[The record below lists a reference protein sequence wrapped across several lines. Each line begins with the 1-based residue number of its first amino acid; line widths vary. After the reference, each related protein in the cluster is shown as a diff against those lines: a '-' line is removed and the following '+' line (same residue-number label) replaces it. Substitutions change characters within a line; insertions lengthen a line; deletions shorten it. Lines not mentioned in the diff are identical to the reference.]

1 MKKLN
6 LALLTITLS
15 AVGAT
20 TSVFATDGTIT
31 INGRVIT
38 STCTLAG
45 SGTGGTGTGTQNVT
59 VTLPTVSNS
68 VFTAANSTAQA
79 TNFTLSLTND
89 AGSAACDAVTI
100 AGLQGITLGGP
111 TNAGQYV
118 SGGTTQLVNT
128 ASGAATVNVQLKL
141 ALETTPIDF
150 ALTNQLTNSNATTT
164 TSGIWNMQ
172 AQYFSP
178 TATPA
183 AQQVTSVVNYIL
195 NYN

>member
-1 MKKLN
+1 MKKLS
-6 LALLTITLS
+6 LALLTTTLC
-15 AVGAT
+15 AVAAT
-20 TSVFATDGTIT
+20 TSVFAADGTIT

-38 STCTLAG
+38 STCTL
-45 SGTGGTGTGTQNVT
+45 TGGGSAGTGTQNVT
-59 VTLPTVSNS
+59 VTLPTVQNS
-68 VFTAANSTAQA
+68 VFGAANTTAQP
-79 TNFTLSLTND
+79 TNFTLALTNS
-89 AGSAACDAVTI
+89 AGNAPCDAVTI

-118 SGGTTQLVNT
+118 SGDTTRLVNT
-128 ASGAATVNVQLKL
+128 VPGSTVNVQLEL
-141 ALETTPIDF
+141 ASVSTPIDF
-150 ALTNQLTNSNATTT
+150 ALTNQLTNRNATSP

-178 TATPA
+178 TPTPA

>member
-38 STCTLAG
+38 STCTLTG
-45 SGTGGTGTGTQNVT
+45 SGTAGAGTQNVT
-59 VTLPTVSNS
+59 VTLPTVPNS
-68 VFTAANSTAQA
+68 VFAAANSTAQA
-79 TNFTLSLTND
+79 TDFSLSLKDST
-89 AGSAACDAVTI
+89 GTAACDAVTI

-118 SGGTTQLVNT
+118 SGGTTRLVNT
-128 ASGAATVNVQLKL
+128 VPSSTVNTQLKL
-141 ALETTPIDF
+141 ASVTTPIDF
-150 ALTNQLTNSNATTT
+150 ALTKQLTNNNATSL

-178 TATPA
+178 AATPA

>member
-20 TSVFATDGTIT
+20 TSVFAADGTIT

-38 STCTLAG
+38 STCTLTG
-45 SGTGGTGTGTQNVT
+45 SGTGGTGKQNVT
-59 VTLPTVSNS
+59 VTLPTVLNS
-68 VFTAANSTAQA
+68 AFTANSAVQA

-100 AGLQGITLGGP
+100 AGLKGITLGGP
-111 TNAGQYV
+111 TNSAQYV
-118 SGGTTQLVNT
+118 AGDTTRLVNT
-128 ASGAATVNVQLKL
+128 VPGSTVNTQLKL
-141 ALETTPIDF
+141 ASVTTPIDF
-150 ALTNQLTNSNATTT
+150 ASTNQLTNINATSP

>member
-6 LALLTITLS
+6 LALLTTTLC
-15 AVGAT
+15 AAGAT
-20 TSVFATDGTIT
+20 TSVFAADGTIT

-38 STCTLAG
+38 STCTLTAE
-45 SGTGGTGTGTQNVT
+45 GTGVGSGTQNVT
-59 VTLPTVSNS
+59 VTLPTVLNS
-68 VFTAANSTAQA
+68 AFTANSAVQA

-89 AGSAACDAVTI
+89 AGLAACDAVTI

>member
-20 TSVFATDGTIT
+20 TSVFAADGTIT

-38 STCTLAG
+38 STCTLTG
-45 SGTGGTGTGTQNVT
+45 SGTGGTGKQNVT
-59 VTLPTVSNS
+59 VTLPTVLNS
-68 VFTAANSTAQA
+68 AFTANSAVQA

-100 AGLQGITLGGP
+100 AGLKGITLGGP

-150 ALTNQLTNSNATTT
+150 ASTNQLTNINATSP

>member
-1 MKKLN
+1 MKKLS
-6 LALLTITLS
+6 LALLTTTLC
-15 AVGAT
+15 AVAAT
-20 TSVFATDGTIT
+20 TSVFAADGTIT

-38 STCTLAG
+38 STCTL
-45 SGTGGTGTGTQNVT
+45 TGGDSAGTGTQNVT
-59 VTLPTVSNS
+59 VTLPTVQNS
-68 VFTAANSTAQA
+68 VFGAANTTAQP
-79 TNFTLSLTND
+79 TNFTLALTNS
-89 AGSAACDAVTI
+89 AGNAPCDAVTI

-118 SGGTTQLVNT
+118 SGDTTRLVNT
-128 ASGAATVNVQLKL
+128 VPGSTVNVQLEL
-141 ALETTPIDF
+141 ASVSTPIDF
-150 ALTNQLTNSNATTT
+150 ALTNQLTNSNATSP

>member
-6 LALLTITLS
+6 LALLTTTLC
-15 AVGAT
+15 AAGAT

-38 STCTLAG
+38 STCTLTA
-45 SGTGGTGTGTQNVT
+45 GGTGVGSGRQDVI
-59 VTLPTVSNS
+59 VTLPTVLNS
-68 VFTAANSTAQA
+68 AFTANSAVQA

-89 AGSAACDAVTI
+89 AGLAACDAVTI

-150 ALTNQLTNSNATTT
+150 ALTKQLKNNNATSL

>member
-6 LALLTITLS
+6 LALLATILCAAGT
-15 AVGAT
+15 T

-38 STCTLAG
+38 STCTLSGSGAAG
-45 SGTGGTGTGTQNVT
+45 SGTQNVN
-59 VTLPTVSNS
+59 VILPTVPNS
-68 VFTAANSTAQA
+68 AFAAANSTAQA
-79 TNFTLSLTND
+79 TNFNLSLTNS
-89 AGSAACDAVTI
+89 AGTAACDAVTI

-111 TNAGQYV
+111 TNASQYV
-118 SGGTTQLVNT
+118 SGSTTRLVNT
-128 ASGAATVNVQLKL
+128 VSGSTVNVQLKL
-141 ALETTPIDF
+141 ASVTTPIDF

-164 TSGIWNMQ
+164 TSGIWNVQ

-183 AQQVTSVVNYIL
+183 AQQVNSVVNYIL

>member
-20 TSVFATDGTIT
+20 TSVFAADGTIT

-38 STCTLAG
+38 STCTLTAE
-45 SGTGGTGTGTQNVT
+45 GTGVGGGTQNVT
-59 VTLPTVSNS
+59 VTLPTVPNS
-68 VFTAANSTAQA
+68 VFAAANSTAQA

-100 AGLQGITLGGP
+100 AGLKGITLGGP

-118 SGGTTQLVNT
+118 SGDTTRLVNT
-128 ASGAATVNVQLKL
+128 VPGSTVNVQLEL
-141 ALETTPIDF
+141 ASVSTPIDF
-150 ALTNQLTNSNATTT
+150 ALTNQLTNRNATSP

-178 TATPA
+178 TPTPA

>member
-38 STCTLAG
+38 STCTLTG
-45 SGTGGTGTGTQNVT
+45 SGTAGAGTQNVT
-59 VTLPTVSNS
+59 VTLPTVPNS
-68 VFTAANSTAQA
+68 VFAAANSTAQA
-79 TNFTLSLTND
+79 TDFSLSLKDST
-89 AGSAACDAVTI
+89 GTAACDAVTI

-118 SGGTTQLVNT
+118 SGGTTRLVNT

-141 ALETTPIDF
+141 ASVTTPIDF
-150 ALTNQLTNSNATTT
+150 ALTKQLTNNNATSLTR
-164 TSGIWNMQ
+164 GIWNMQ

-178 TATPA
+178 AATPA

>member
-1 MKKLN
+1 M
-6 LALLTITLS
+6 
-15 AVGAT
+15 
-20 TSVFATDGTIT
+20 
-31 INGRVIT
+31 
-38 STCTLAG
+38 
-45 SGTGGTGTGTQNVT
+45 
-59 VTLPTVSNS
+59 
-68 VFTAANSTAQA
+68 
-79 TNFTLSLTND
+79 
-89 AGSAACDAVTI
+89 TI
-100 AGLQGITLGGP
+100 AGLKGITLGGP

-128 ASGAATVNVQLKL
+128 VPGSTVNTQLKL
-141 ALETTPIDF
+141 ASVSSPIDF
-150 ALTNQLTNSNATTT
+150 ASTNQLTNINATSP

>member
-1 MKKLN
+1 MKKLS
-6 LALLTITLS
+6 LALLTTTLC
-15 AVGAT
+15 AVAAT
-20 TSVFATDGTIT
+20 TSVFAADGTIT

-38 STCTLAG
+38 STCTL
-45 SGTGGTGTGTQNVT
+45 TGGGSAGTGTQNVT
-59 VTLPTVSNS
+59 VTLPTVQNS
-68 VFTAANSTAQA
+68 EFGAADTTAQP
-79 TNFTLSLTND
+79 TNFTLALTNS
-89 AGSAACDAVTI
+89 AGNAPCDAVTI

-118 SGGTTQLVNT
+118 SGDTTRLVNT
-128 ASGAATVNVQLKL
+128 VPGSTVNVQLEL
-141 ALETTPIDF
+141 ASVSTPIDF
-150 ALTNQLTNSNATTT
+150 ALTNQLTNSNATSP

>member
-6 LALLTITLS
+6 LALL
-15 AVGAT
+15 AT
-20 TSVFATDGTIT
+20 TLCAAGAMTSAFAADGTIT

-38 STCTLAG
+38 STCTLTG
-45 SGTGGTGTGTQNVT
+45 SGTAGADTQNVV
-59 VTLPTVSNS
+59 VTLPTVLNS
-68 VFTAANSTAQA
+68 AFTANSAVQP
-79 TNFTLSLTND
+79 TNFTLSLTNA

-100 AGLQGITLGGP
+100 AGLKGITLGGP
-111 TNAGQYV
+111 TNSAQYV
-118 SGGTTQLVNT
+118 AGDTTRLVNT
-128 ASGAATVNVQLKL
+128 VSGSTVNTQLKL
-141 ALETTPIDF
+141 ASATAPIDF

-172 AQYFSP
+172 AQYYST

-183 AQQVTSVVNYIL
+183 AQQVNSVVNYIL

>member
-1 MKKLN
+1 MKKLS
-6 LALLTITLS
+6 LALLTTTLS

-38 STCTLAG
+38 STCTLTG
-45 SGTGGTGTGTQNVT
+45 SGTAGAGTQNVT
-59 VTLPTVSNS
+59 VTLPTVPNS
-68 VFTAANSTAQA
+68 VFAAANSTAQA
-79 TNFTLSLTND
+79 TDFSLSLKDST
-89 AGSAACDAVTI
+89 GTAACDAVTI

-111 TNAGQYV
+111 ANAGQYV
-118 SGGTTQLVNT
+118 SGGTTRLVNT

-141 ALETTPIDF
+141 ASGSTPIDF
-150 ALTNQLTNSNATTT
+150 ASTNQLTNSNATGP

>member
-38 STCTLAG
+38 STCTLTG
-45 SGTGGTGTGTQNVT
+45 SGTAGAGTQNVT
-59 VTLPTVSNS
+59 VTLPTVPNS
-68 VFTAANSTAQA
+68 VFAAANSTAQA
-79 TNFTLSLTND
+79 TDFSLSLKDSTG
-89 AGSAACDAVTI
+89 AAACDAVTI

-118 SGGTTQLVNT
+118 SGGTTRLVNT

-141 ALETTPIDF
+141 ASVTTPIDF
-150 ALTNQLTNSNATTT
+150 ALTKQLTNNNATSL

-178 TATPA
+178 AATPA

>member
-79 TNFTLSLTND
+79 TNFTLSLTNS
-89 AGSAACDAVTI
+89 AGTAACDAVTI
-100 AGLQGITLGGP
+100 AGLKGITLGGP
-111 TNAGQYV
+111 TNSAQYV
-118 SGGTTQLVNT
+118 AGDTTRLVNT
-128 ASGAATVNVQLKL
+128 VADSTVNTQLKL
-141 ALETTPIDF
+141 ASVSLPIDF
-150 ALTNQLTNSNATTT
+150 ASTNQLTNINATSP

>member
-15 AVGAT
+15 AVGGT

-38 STCTLAG
+38 STCTLTG
-45 SGTGGTGTGTQNVT
+45 SGTAGAGTQNVT
-59 VTLPTVSNS
+59 VTLPTVPNS
-68 VFTAANSTAQA
+68 VFAAANSTAQA
-79 TNFTLSLTND
+79 TDFSLSLKDST
-89 AGSAACDAVTI
+89 GTAACDAVTI

-118 SGGTTQLVNT
+118 SGGTTRLVNT

-141 ALETTPIDF
+141 ASVTTPIDF
-150 ALTNQLTNSNATTT
+150 ALTKQLTNNNATSL

-178 TATPA
+178 AATPA

>member
-38 STCTLAG
+38 STCTLTG
-45 SGTGGTGTGTQNVT
+45 SGTGGTGKQNVT
-59 VTLPTVSNS
+59 VTLPTVLNS
-68 VFTAANSTAQA
+68 AFTANSAVQA

-89 AGSAACDAVTI
+89 AGLAACDAVTI

-111 TNAGQYV
+111 ANAGQYV
-118 SGGTTQLVNT
+118 SGGTTRLVNT
-128 ASGAATVNVQLKL
+128 VPSSTVNTQLKL
-141 ALETTPIDF
+141 ASVTTPIDF
-150 ALTNQLTNSNATTT
+150 SLTNQLTNSNATTT

-172 AQYFSP
+172 AQYYSP
-178 TATPA
+178 TAMPA
-183 AQQVTSVVNYIL
+183 AQQVNSVVNYIL

>member
-6 LALLTITLS
+6 LALLTTTLC
-15 AVGAT
+15 AAGAT

-38 STCTLAG
+38 STCTLTG
-45 SGTGGTGTGTQNVT
+45 SGTAGAGTQNVT
-59 VTLPTVSNS
+59 VTLPTVPNS
-68 VFTAANSTAQA
+68 VFAAANSTAQA
-79 TNFTLSLTND
+79 TDFSLSLKDST
-89 AGSAACDAVTI
+89 GTAACDAVTI

-118 SGGTTQLVNT
+118 SGGTTRLVNT

-141 ALETTPIDF
+141 ASVTTPIDF
-150 ALTNQLTNSNATTT
+150 ALTKQLTNNNATSL

-178 TATPA
+178 AATPA

>member
-20 TSVFATDGTIT
+20 TSVFATDATIT

-38 STCTLAG
+38 RTCTL
-45 SGTGGTGTGTQNVT
+45 TGGGSAGTGTQNVT
-59 VTLPTVSNS
+59 VTLPTVQNS
-68 VFTAANSTAQA
+68 EFGAANTTAQP
-79 TNFTLSLTND
+79 TNFTLALTNS
-89 AGSAACDAVTI
+89 AGNAPCDAVTI

-118 SGGTTQLVNT
+118 SGGTTRLVNT
-128 ASGAATVNVQLKL
+128 VPGSTVNTQLKL
-141 ALETTPIDF
+141 ASVTTPIDF
-150 ALTNQLTNSNATTT
+150 ASTNQLTNSNATTT

-183 AQQVTSVVNYIL
+183 AQQVNSVVNYIL

>member
-1 MKKLN
+1 M
-6 LALLTITLS
+6 LLVQRLLF
-15 AVGAT
+15 
-20 TSVFATDGTIT
+20 FAADGKIT

-38 STCTLAG
+38 STCTLTG

-79 TNFTLSLTND
+79 TNFNLSLTNS
-89 AGSAACDAVTI
+89 AGTAACDAVTI

-118 SGGTTQLVNT
+118 SGGTTRLVNT
-128 ASGAATVNVQLKL
+128 VPGSTVNTQLKL
-141 ALETTPIDF
+141 ASVTTPIDF
-150 ALTNQLTNSNATTT
+150 ASTNQLTNSNATTT

-183 AQQVTSVVNYIL
+183 AQQVNSVVNYIL

>member
-38 STCTLAG
+38 STCTLTG
-45 SGTGGTGTGTQNVT
+45 SGTGGTGKQNVT
-59 VTLPTVSNS
+59 VTLPTVLNS
-68 VFTAANSTAQA
+68 AFTANSAVQA

-100 AGLQGITLGGP
+100 AGLKGITLGGP

-118 SGGTTQLVNT
+118 SGGTTRLVNT
-128 ASGAATVNVQLKL
+128 VPGSTVNTQLKL
-141 ALETTPIDF
+141 ASVSSPIDF
-150 ALTNQLTNSNATTT
+150 ASTNQLTNINATST

-172 AQYFSP
+172 AQYYST

>member
-1 MKKLN
+1 MKKLS
-6 LALLTITLS
+6 LALLTTTLC
-15 AVGAT
+15 AVAAT
-20 TSVFATDGTIT
+20 TSVFAADGTIT

-38 STCTLAG
+38 STCTL
-45 SGTGGTGTGTQNVT
+45 TGGGSAGTGTQNVT
-59 VTLPTVSNS
+59 VTLPTVQNS
-68 VFTAANSTAQA
+68 VFGAANTTAQP
-79 TNFTLSLTND
+79 TNFTLALTNS
-89 AGSAACDAVTI
+89 AGNAPCDAVTI

-118 SGGTTQLVNT
+118 SGDTTRLVNT
-128 ASGAATVNVQLKL
+128 VPGSTVNVQLEL
-141 ALETTPIDF
+141 ASVSTPIDF
-150 ALTNQLTNSNATTT
+150 ALTNQLTNSNATSP

>member
-6 LALLTITLS
+6 LALLATILCAAGT
-15 AVGAT
+15 T

-38 STCTLAG
+38 STCTLSGSGAAG
-45 SGTGGTGTGTQNVT
+45 SGTQNVN
-59 VTLPTVSNS
+59 VILPTVPNS
-68 VFTAANSTAQA
+68 AFAAANSTAQA
-79 TNFTLSLTND
+79 TNFNLSLTNS
-89 AGSAACDAVTI
+89 AGTAACDAVTI

-111 TNAGQYV
+111 TNASQYV
-118 SGGTTQLVNT
+118 SGSTTRLVNT
-128 ASGAATVNVQLKL
+128 VSGSTVNVQLKL
-141 ALETTPIDF
+141 ASVTTPIDF
-150 ALTNQLTNSNATTT
+150 ALTNQLTNSNATT
-164 TSGIWNMQ
+164 SGIWNVQ

-183 AQQVTSVVNYIL
+183 AQQVNSVVNYIL

>member
-20 TSVFATDGTIT
+20 TSVFAADGTIT

-38 STCTLAG
+38 STCTLTA
-45 SGTGGTGTGTQNVT
+45 GGTGVGSGTQNVT
-59 VTLPTVSNS
+59 VTLPTVLNS
-68 VFTAANSTAQA
+68 AFTANSAVQA

-100 AGLQGITLGGP
+100 AGLKGITLGGP

-150 ALTNQLTNSNATTT
+150 ASTNQLTNINATSP

>member
-6 LALLTITLS
+6 LALLTITLC
-15 AVGAT
+15 AAGAT

-38 STCTLAG
+38 STCTLTG
-45 SGTGGTGTGTQNVT
+45 SGTGGTGKQNVT
-59 VTLPTVSNS
+59 VTLPTVLNS
-68 VFTAANSTAQA
+68 AFTANSAVQA

-150 ALTNQLTNSNATTT
+150 ASTNQLTNINATST

-172 AQYFSP
+172 AQYYST

>member
-20 TSVFATDGTIT
+20 TSVFAADGTIT

-38 STCTLAG
+38 STCTLTG
-45 SGTGGTGTGTQNVT
+45 SGTGGTGKQNVT
-59 VTLPTVSNS
+59 VTLPTVLNS
-68 VFTAANSTAQA
+68 AFTANSAVQA

-100 AGLQGITLGGP
+100 AGLKGITLGGP

-150 ALTNQLTNSNATTT
+150 ASTNQLTNINATST

-172 AQYFSP
+172 AQYYST

>member
-20 TSVFATDGTIT
+20 TSVFAADGTLT

-38 STCTLAG
+38 STCTLTA
-45 SGTGGTGTGTQNVT
+45 GGTGVGSGTQNVT
-59 VTLPTVSNS
+59 VTLPTVLNS
-68 VFTAANSTAQA
+68 AFTANSAVQA

-100 AGLQGITLGGP
+100 AGLKGITLGGP
-111 TNAGQYV
+111 TNSAQYV
-118 SGGTTQLVNT
+118 AGDTTRLVNT
-128 ASGAATVNVQLKL
+128 VPGSTVNTQLKL
-141 ALETTPIDF
+141 ASVSSPIDF
-150 ALTNQLTNSNATTT
+150 ASTNQLTNINATSP

>member
-1 MKKLN
+1 MKKLS
-6 LALLTITLS
+6 LALLTTTLC
-15 AVGAT
+15 AVAAT
-20 TSVFATDGTIT
+20 TSVFAADGTIT

-38 STCTLAG
+38 STCTL
-45 SGTGGTGTGTQNVT
+45 TGGDSAGTGTKDVT
-59 VTLPTVSNS
+59 VTLPTVQNS
-68 VFTAANSTAQA
+68 VFGATNTTAQP
-79 TNFTLSLTND
+79 TNFTLALTNS
-89 AGSAACDAVTI
+89 AGNAPCDAVTI

-141 ALETTPIDF
+141 ASETTPIDF
-150 ALTNQLTNSNATTT
+150 ALTKQLKNDNATSL

>member
-1 MKKLN
+1 MKKLS
-6 LALLTITLS
+6 LALLTTTLC
-15 AVGAT
+15 AVAAT
-20 TSVFATDGTIT
+20 TSVFAADGTIT

-38 STCTLAG
+38 STCTL
-45 SGTGGTGTGTQNVT
+45 TGGDSAGTGTQNVT
-59 VTLPTVSNS
+59 VTLPTVQNS
-68 VFTAANSTAQA
+68 VFGAANTTAQP
-79 TNFTLSLTND
+79 TNFTLALTNS
-89 AGSAACDAVTI
+89 AGNAPCDAVTI

-118 SGGTTQLVNT
+118 SGDTIRLVNT
-128 ASGAATVNVQLKL
+128 VPGSTVNVQLEL
-141 ALETTPIDF
+141 ASVSTPIDF
-150 ALTNQLTNSNATTT
+150 ALTNQLTNSNATSP

-178 TATPA
+178 TPTPA

>member
-6 LALLTITLS
+6 LALLVTTLC
-15 AVGAT
+15 AAGIT

-38 STCTLAG
+38 STCTLTG
-45 SGTGGTGTGTQNVT
+45 SGTAGTGVQNVT
-59 VTLPTVSNS
+59 VTLPTVPNS
-68 VFTAANSTAQA
+68 VFATANSTAQA
-79 TNFTLSLTND
+79 TNFNLSLTNA
-89 AGSAACDAVTI
+89 AGTAACDAVSI

-111 TNAGQYV
+111 TNSTQYV
-118 SGGTTQLVNT
+118 SGATTRLVNT
-128 ASGAATVNVQLKL
+128 VSGSTVNVQLKL
-141 ALETTPIDF
+141 ASATNPIDF

-164 TSGIWNMQ
+164 TSGVWNMQ

-178 TATPA
+178 TATPT
-183 AQQVTSVVNYIL
+183 AQQVNSVVNYIL

>member
-6 LALLTITLS
+6 LALLATILCAAGT
-15 AVGAT
+15 T

-38 STCTLAG
+38 STCTLSGSGAAG
-45 SGTGGTGTGTQNVT
+45 SGTQNVN
-59 VTLPTVSNS
+59 VILPTVPNS
-68 VFTAANSTAQA
+68 AFAAANSAAQA
-79 TNFTLSLTND
+79 TNFNLSLTNS
-89 AGSAACDAVTI
+89 AGTAACDAVTI

-111 TNAGQYV
+111 TNASQYV
-118 SGGTTQLVNT
+118 SGSTTRLVNT
-128 ASGAATVNVQLKL
+128 VSGSTVNVQLKL
-141 ALETTPIDF
+141 ASVTTPIDF

-164 TSGIWNMQ
+164 TSGIWNVQ

-183 AQQVTSVVNYIL
+183 AQQVNSVVNYIL

>member
-6 LALLTITLS
+6 LALLTTTLC
-15 AVGAT
+15 AAGAT

-38 STCTLAG
+38 STCTLTG
-45 SGTGGTGTGTQNVT
+45 SGTGGTGKQNVT
-59 VTLPTVSNS
+59 VTLPTVPNS
-68 VFTAANSTAQA
+68 VFAAANSTAQA
-79 TNFTLSLTND
+79 TDFSLSLKDST
-89 AGSAACDAVTI
+89 GTAACDAVTI

-118 SGGTTQLVNT
+118 SGDTTRLVNT

-141 ALETTPIDF
+141 ASVTTPIDF
-150 ALTNQLTNSNATTT
+150 ALTKQLTNNNATSL

-178 TATPA
+178 AATPA

>member
-20 TSVFATDGTIT
+20 TSVFAADGTIT

-38 STCTLAG
+38 STCTLTG
-45 SGTGGTGTGTQNVT
+45 SGTGGTGKQNVT
-59 VTLPTVSNS
+59 VTLPTVLNS
-68 VFTAANSTAQA
+68 AFTANSAVQA

-100 AGLQGITLGGP
+100 AGLKGITLGGP
-111 TNAGQYV
+111 TNSAQYV
-118 SGGTTQLVNT
+118 AGDTTRLVNT
-128 ASGAATVNVQLKL
+128 VPGSTVNTQLKL
-141 ALETTPIDF
+141 ASVSSPIDF
-150 ALTNQLTNSNATTT
+150 ALTNQLTNINATST

-172 AQYFSP
+172 AQYYST